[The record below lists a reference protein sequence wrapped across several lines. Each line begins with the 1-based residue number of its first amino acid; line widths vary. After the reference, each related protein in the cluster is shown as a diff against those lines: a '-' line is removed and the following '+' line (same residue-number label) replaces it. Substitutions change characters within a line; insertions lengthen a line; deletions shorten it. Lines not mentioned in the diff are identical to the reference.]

1 MNLSEEVVADCS
13 WPSEVLEEA
22 PWEIKEFVRR
32 NLCLGE
38 PPAALKKL
46 RDVLG
51 REKVGIEDFDRKL
64 AIGGFNMGLSLV
76 GKVLALRF
84 RKNRRDGWSGLLE
97 DDSML
102 LGRKMD
108 RLRGFV
114 LSLS

>member
-1 MNLSEEVVADCS
+1 MCNLPVLAFLCEGMNRSEEVVADCS

-46 RDVLG
+46 REVLG

-64 AIGGFNMGLSLV
+64 AIGGFNMGLSFV
-76 GKVLALRF
+76 GKGLVLRWF
-84 RKNRRDGWSGLLE
+84 CKNRRDG
-97 DDSML
+97 
-102 LGRKMD
+102 
-108 RLRGFV
+108 
-114 LSLS
+114 